1 MKVKLRNPTRG
12 VEVPGPLSVRS
23 LLDRLQINPET
34 VLVIRESDLLTRE
47 ERLTDADEIE
57 IRPVISGGAGKRGGG
72 GPAKCKRCR
81 EPAKVEVARANASF
95 CADCFLHYV
104 RNQVTKAIEEH
115 SMFSKTD
122 RLLVCVS
129 GGKDSLALWDI
140 LMDMGYDTTGFYI
153 ALWTGEDY
161 CSESRDK
168 CEAFAEK
175 RGGKLIVHDLK
186 EDEGFTI
193 EQIARQGRRTPCSV
207 CGLTKRYLTNLAASQ
222 GGYDVLVTGH
232 NLDDEAATLMGNTL
246 HWQTEY
252 IARQMPALPST
263 HAKLV
268 KKVKPL
274 YRVSERETA
283 AYSIIRGIDYIVEEC
298 PLVAGN
304 TQIRY
309 KDALNSLERVSP
321 GTKQQFFFGYLDKAA
336 PLFAASDPVVLR
348 ECNECGQPTPGE
360 VCAYCRA
367 KKQLRAKARQPVEI
381 EEVAP

>member
-1 MKVKLRNPTRG
+1 MKVKLRNPTRV
-12 VEVPGPLSVRS
+12 VEVPGPITVRG

-34 VLVIRESDLLTRE
+34 VLVIREADLLTRE
-47 ERLTDADEIE
+47 IRLTDADEIE
-57 IRPVISGGAGKRGGG
+57 IRPVISGGAPRGSSG

-81 EPAKVEVARANASF
+81 EPAKVEVARANAAF
-95 CADCFLHYV
+95 CNDCFIRYV
-104 RNQVTKAIEEH
+104 RNQVTKAIDEYE
-115 SMFSKTD
+115 MFDKTD

-129 GGKDSLALWDI
+129 GGKDSLALWDM
-140 LMDMGYDTTGFYI
+140 LMDMGYDTVGFHI
-153 ALWTGEDY
+153 VLWTGDDY
-161 CSESRDK
+161 ASESREM
-168 CEAFAEK
+168 CERFADA
-175 RGGKLIVHDLK
+175 RGGKLVVTDLK
-186 EDEGFTI
+186 ADEGFTI
-193 EQIARQGRRTPCSV
+193 EQIARESRRVPCSV

-252 IARQMPALPST
+252 IARQMPALAST
-263 HAKLV
+263 QRKLV

-304 TQIRY
+304 TQLRY
-309 KDALNSLERVSP
+309 KDALNSLERLSP
-321 GTKQQFFFGYLDKAA
+321 GTKQQFLFGYLDKAA
-336 PLFAASDPVVLR
+336 PLFAASDQVELR
-348 ECNECGQPTPGE
+348 ECDECGQPTTGT

-367 KKQLRAKARQPVEI
+367 KKQLRAKSPVEV
-381 EEVAP
+381 EEVSP